1 MNLIVILIIILII
14 FSLGGL
20 PQLSGSWHSLGYG
33 PSGIGFII
41 VVVLIV
47 ILLSRV

>member
-1 MNLIVILIIILII
+1 MNLIVILIIILLL

-20 PQLSGSWHSLGYG
+20 PQLSSSWHSLGYG

-41 VVVLIV
+41 VVILIV
-47 ILLSRV
+47 LLLRQV